1 MANILIGADPAVSHL
16 FQTFN
21 FANDLKDRGHVVT
34 YVLSDD
40 TKRECVESQGFRFYH
55 FKPALN
61 LPDDKSISLLE
72 RLVPIVRKIRRLRQ
86 HARAWHYSFLDK
98 ETFQALVEAL
108 TPNLAVLETS
118 MALYAFPLLGRKI
131 PVILVCS
138 DWPRGYRDNAPQ
150 ANSHFIPTSS
160 RLSRYR
166 CLFEWASFRTRSYVK
181 VKLLGFFL
189 MGLDVFKFYRRAARH
204 YGLSAP
210 SLFDRER
217 PMEYLRLPEMCLCPA
232 AFDFP
237 RELRPGRYF
246 LDSGVRQAEPEG
258 GAGEDFPWDR
268 LRSDIPTIFCSFGSI
283 LSESGRWRGAVRNVL
298 REIVGAF
305 SNESRFQLVA
315 RVGAKFDI
323 SEFDSAPDHIL
334 VINKWIPQIKV
345 LRRASVHITHGGFSS
360 IRESIECQV
369 PMIVIPFNNDQP
381 GNAARV
387 VYHNL
392 GVRVMLSKVVG
403 AEIVKQSKLL
413 IDSPMYKESL
423 RKMKLEFDRQRA
435 KQSAADLIESQ
446 LLVTPKVISA
456 SSEAVEAGSNK

>member
-1 MANILIGADPAVSHL
+1 MANILISTDPAVSHL

-21 FANDLKDRGHVVT
+21 FANDLKARGHVVT

-40 TKRECVESQGFRFYH
+40 SKRECVESQGFRFYH

-61 LPDDKSISLLE
+61 LPDKSTSLLE
-72 RLVPIVRKIRRLRQ
+72 RLIPMVRKIRRLRQ
-86 HARAWHYSFLDK
+86 HARAWHYSFLDNQM
-98 ETFQALVEAL
+98 FQALVEAL
-108 TPNLAVLETS
+108 NPNLAVLETG
-118 MALYAFPLLGRKI
+118 MAIYAFPLLGRKI

-138 DWPRGYRDNAPQ
+138 DWPQGYRDNAPQ

-166 CLFEWASFRTRSYVK
+166 CLFEWVSFRTQKYVK

-189 MGLDVFKFYRRAARH
+189 IGMNVYEFYRRMARH
-204 YGLSAP
+204 YGLSSP
-210 SLFDRER
+210 GLFDRER
-217 PMEYLRLPEMCLCPA
+217 SMEYLRLPEMCLCPA

-237 RELRPGRYF
+237 RELRPDRYF
-246 LDSGVRQAEPEG
+246 VDSGVRPAEPEV

-283 LSESGRWRGAVRNVL
+283 LSESRRWRGSVRNVL
-298 REIVGAF
+298 REIIGAF
-305 SNESRFQLVA
+305 SNESRFQLVVG
-315 RVGAKFDI
+315 VGAKFDI

-334 VINKWIPQIKV
+334 VINKWIPQIKA

-369 PMIVIPFNNDQP
+369 PMIVIPFVNDQP

-392 GVRVMLSKVVG
+392 GVRVMLNKVVG
-403 AEIVKQSKLL
+403 TEIVKQSKRL
-413 IDSPMYKESL
+413 IDSPVYKESL

-446 LLVTPKVISA
+446 LLITPRVISVG
-456 SSEAVEAGSNK
+456 SEAVEAGSTA